1 LHSQQHEPYH
11 DFKQGKEGL
20 DKEVSQSNSRIRN
33 NGQHLIASSK
43 HSQVG

>member
-1 LHSQQHEPYH
+1 LHSQQYEPYH
-11 DFKQGKEGL
+11 DSKQGKEGL
-20 DKEVSQSNSRIRN
+20 DKEVPQNNSRIEN